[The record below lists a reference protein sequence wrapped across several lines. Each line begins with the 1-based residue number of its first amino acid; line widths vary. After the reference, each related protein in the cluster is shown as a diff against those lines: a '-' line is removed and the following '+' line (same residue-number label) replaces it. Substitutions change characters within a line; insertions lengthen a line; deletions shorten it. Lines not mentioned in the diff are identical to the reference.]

1 MRNPYEVLGVTPTAK
16 PDEIKKAFRKL
27 AKKWHPDANKNDPAS
42 TTRFSELNSAYEI
55 VGDDNKRKQ
64 FDRGEIDAE
73 GKPRFQGFGG
83 GQRSGGGSPFEGF
96 DASEFRRGGAGT
108 GGPGSGA
115 AGGFAGLDDILGSVF
130 GARGGRGGA
139 SFDFGGMGGAQR
151 GAHPGAPAAGRDAAA
166 DITITLEEAAA
177 GEKKRLALPT
187 GKDIDVS
194 IPTGIADGQQIR
206 LRGQGQP
213 GAAGGPA
220 GDLLIT
226 IHIAPH
232 RQFKVEGTN
241 LRVELPLALY
251 EAVLGARVRVPTL
264 EGAVDLAVP
273 ANTSSGRSFRLR
285 GKGLPTKG
293 GGRGDLFATARIVL
307 PEGGDPAL
315 DEVMRQWRDD
325 KPYDP
330 RSDES

>member
-16 PDEIKKAFRKL
+16 ADEIKKAFRKL

-42 TTRFSELNSAYEI
+42 ATRFSELNSAYEI
-55 VGDDNKRKQ
+55 VGDEAKRKQ

-73 GKPRFQGFGG
+73 GKPKFQGFQGFGG
-83 GQRSGGGSPFEGF
+83 GHRGGGSPFEGF
-96 DASEFRRGGAGT
+96 DASEFRRGGAGAGRA
-108 GGPGSGA
+108 GGGA

-139 SFDFGGMGGAQR
+139 GFDFGGMGGGQH
-151 GAHPGAPAAGRDAAA
+151 GASAAGRDAIAEL
-166 DITITLEEAAA
+166 TITLEEAAA
-177 GEKKRLALPT
+177 GEKKRLALPN

-194 IPTGIADGQQIR
+194 IPAGIADGQQIR

-213 GAAGGPA
+213 GGAGGPA

-264 EGAVDLAVP
+264 EGVVDLAVP

-285 GKGLPTKG
+285 GKGLPAKG
-293 GGRGDLFATARIVL
+293 GGRGDLYATARIVL
-307 PEGGDPAL
+307 PEGGDAAL
-315 DEVMRQWRDD
+315 EEVMRQWRDD

-330 RSDES
+330 RSDAG